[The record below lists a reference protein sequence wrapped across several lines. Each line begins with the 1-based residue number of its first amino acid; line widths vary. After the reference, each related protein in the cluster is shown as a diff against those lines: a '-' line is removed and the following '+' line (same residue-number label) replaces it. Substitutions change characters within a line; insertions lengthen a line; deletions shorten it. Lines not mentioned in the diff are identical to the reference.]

1 MRPLRWILLGFLFVL
16 LAPNAAYAEAL
27 LKSEYECNFRHPDP
41 QDRSGESIVYRCRPG
56 VGHNAPVFNVAV
68 LKGTPA
74 EVSRAHGY
82 LLAPE
87 TELGP
92 LSETIDL
99 IQFGLSQHS
108 FMVRPA
114 MENVIA
120 CFSNNLFNSLTPEF
134 RTSVAAFEEGYRRR
148 LGAAA
153 KYKTP
158 QLRLASTSIELDN
171 IMTAVSF
178 RHGKAGSVMVAEK
191 NCPGSLVLKVILNGG
206 LKLVGRDKGLGCT
219 AFAIPARN
227 DKGIVL
233 SSEGLL
239 VGRTLD
245 AELMRSWNK
254 VPTLFVMHEKGQ
266 DDQGR
271 PYLPYV
277 ATGAAGLLYPGG
289 ISGYNTEGI
298 TVTLHE
304 MYPSDAISECRMINR
319 EKPLWPLLFNRPFC
333 AKPARSMTPSRL
345 PIAIKPSRLGQF

>member
-120 CFSNNLFNSLTPEF
+120 CFSNNLFNSLT
-134 RTSVAAFEEGYRRR
+134 SQVQDQRRR
-148 LGAAA
+148 LRRGLPPASRSSRQIQDAAA
-153 KYKTP
+153 AARIHEHRTRQHY
-158 QLRLASTSIELDN
+158 D
-171 IMTAVSF
+171 
-178 RHGKAGSVMVAEK
+178 
-191 NCPGSLVLKVILNGG
+191 
-206 LKLVGRDKGLGCT
+206 GC
-219 AFAIPARN
+219 
-227 DKGIVL
+227 
-233 SSEGLL
+233 
-239 VGRTLD
+239 
-245 AELMRSWNK
+245 
-254 VPTLFVMHEKGQ
+254 
-266 DDQGR
+266 
-271 PYLPYV
+271 
-277 ATGAAGLLYPGG
+277 
-289 ISGYNTEGI
+289 
-298 TVTLHE
+298 
-304 MYPSDAISECRMINR
+304 
-319 EKPLWPLLFNRPFC
+319 
-333 AKPARSMTPSRL
+333 
-345 PIAIKPSRLGQF
+345 